1 MKVLGTLNQ
10 DLYGGRYFFFPQYE
24 ITDDNNLNKITNQVE
39 QYPNRGTIWLR
50 NPPTDIEYWVGKII
64 IANLDTL
71 EETGTF
77 DITNPNSCRYQ
88 INQVR
93 TIEYPK
99 EREIIEVIEL
109 SDRHIEEMIDNDE
122 MRTIDIYSNLLN
134 KRLLVLND
142 SYVYGCF
149 EIEEINKQ
157 KVKLIT
163 RANTNQFP
171 SYSIRKFDK
180 QTIVPLI
187 KNIYI
192 SGENKSFIYTQDLLN
207 RLEPIARLDFIDF
220 NSLTNLLRQLLKD
233 ESDIQIANKTLQQLK
248 RGIHDLNST
257 DIDFLEE
264 RAQRIIKIADLSN
277 DLLEFKSLF
286 MNEFFNSDR
295 SILFKEEYIKN
306 NPEIIATIARQ
317 EAKFDETRVELEGV
331 IHELQAIKEDK
342 IQDIKECE
350 KELIE
355 IKHEFEEIKNKKKQY
370 EDSMFEKKMSEYQKD
385 ILAKE
390 EKINTLN
397 EEIKVKEENLT
408 DLSQRLNLSNEIKN
422 LKSGVDVFNDMKDNL
437 ELKVKELSKDYR
449 QDFTNKVFEFF
460 ENRQFNES
468 IKRLLNELPQEGSC
482 DGNVH
487 CKSIQ
492 IYSDFEGEDIIKKV
506 QSFFKKANREIVK
519 EDVVNYLICISQ
531 GFITVFAGEPG
542 VGKTST
548 CYLLSKALG
557 LYDER
562 FCMIPVGKGWTSSN
576 DFIGYYNPLSRQFEK
591 APTDVYKVLNVI
603 NDEVDHGIVNIPY
616 LVLLDEAN
624 LSPIEY
630 YWSQFM
636 DFCNSTDNGKVN
648 LGGDCQFRIHD
659 GLRFLATINFD
670 KTTEPLSERF
680 LDRAWVVFMTRGDK
694 NIIYYEDNDLNNM
707 EQVVDFNRLK
717 EVFAPQKEE
726 KLLPHLESALLSIQE
741 KFDKKHKK
749 ALSIRSIKM
758 IKNYCISAQ
767 KFMVGENRYK
777 PLDYAIA
784 QKVLP
789 QLEGYGDEYGVF
801 LKELLDVFRSFSL
814 TTCSGLVSDMYDSGI
829 KEHGYFKFFHQ

>member
-24 ITDDNNLNKITNQVE
+24 ITEDNNLTKITNQVE
-39 QYPNRGTIWLR
+39 EYPNRGTIWLR
-50 NPPTDIEYWVGKII
+50 NPPADIEYWVGTVII
-64 IANLDTL
+64 VNLHTL
-71 EETGTF
+71 EEAETF
-77 DITNPNSCRYQ
+77 DITNPNRCKYQ

-93 TIEYPK
+93 AIEYPK

-109 SDRHIEEMIDNDE
+109 GDRHAEEMIDNDE
-122 MRTIDIYSNLLN
+122 MRTLDINSNLLN
-134 KRLLVLND
+134 KRLLVIND
-142 SYVYGCF
+142 NYVYGCF

-163 RANTNQFP
+163 HANTNQFP
-171 SYSIRKFDK
+171 SYSIRKYDK

-192 SGENKSFIYTQDLLN
+192 NGENRSFIYTQDLLN
-207 RLEPIARLDFIDF
+207 NLEPIASLDFIDF
-220 NSLTNLLRQLLKD
+220 NSLSNLLRQVLKD

-248 RGIHDLNST
+248 RGIHYLNST

-264 RAQRIIKIADLSN
+264 RAQRIVKKADLSN

-317 EAKFDETRVELEGV
+317 DAKYDEGKVEFDGA
-331 IHELQAIKEDK
+331 IHELQTIKEDR
-342 IQDIKECE
+342 IEEIKGYE

-355 IKHEFEEIKNKKKQY
+355 IKQEFEKIKNEKQQY
-370 EDSMFEKKMSEYQKD
+370 EDTMVEKKMMEYQMD
-385 ILAKE
+385 ISGKKEKIITLDAEITVKE
-390 EKINTLN
+390 EKLN
-397 EEIKVKEENLT
+397 DI
-408 DLSQRLNLSNEIKN
+408 SQRLNISNEIEK
-422 LKSGVDVFNDMKDNL
+422 LKAGADYFDDMKNNL

-449 QDFTNKVFEFF
+449 QDFTKKVFEFF
-460 ENRQFNES
+460 ENGEINES
-468 IKRLLNELPQEGSC
+468 IKRLLNPPQEEVCDANNSC
-482 DGNVH
+482 E
-487 CKSIQ
+487 SIP

-506 QSFFKKANREIVK
+506 QNFFIMANREIDK
-519 EDVVNYLICISQ
+519 EDIVNYLICISQ

-591 APTDVYKVLNVI
+591 APTDMYKVLTVI
-603 NDEVDHGIVNIPY
+603 NNEADQGIENIPY
-616 LVLLDEAN
+616 LILLDEAN
-624 LSPIEY
+624 LSLIEY

-636 DFCNSTDNGKVN
+636 DFCNSTENGKVN
-648 LGGDCQFRIHD
+648 LGGDYQFKIHD

-680 LDRAWVVFMTRGDK
+680 LDRAWVVFMTRGD
-694 NIIYYEDNDLNNM
+694 NNIYYEDNALKNM
-707 EQVVDFNRLK
+707 EQVVDFTRLK
-717 EVFAPQKEE
+717 EIFTPQKDE
-726 KLLPHLESALLSIQE
+726 KLLPHLESAILAIQE

-814 TTCSGLVSDMYDSGI
+814 TTCSGLVLDMYDSGM